1 VVDGTALLR
10 FSFAFVLGLGLLGA
24 PQADAQAP
32 RPNDI
37 AVVVD
42 VSGSMRES
50 GIIAEV
56 RAYLDSEVV
65 KSLVRVGDRFT
76 LIAFGSGARTVI
88 RKEIASEADISALSK
103 EIAALR
109 AADEYTDLGAAL
121 EAFDAALESRSDGTY
136 RPVALFITDGKNAP
150 PPGSAYAGKDLS
162 VDERFRD
169 VGKRIAMKG
178 WKLFVVGLGSHTD
191 APAVA
196 SAVEG
201 STLVTAP
208 VGGSGTGGGGAAG
221 SSGTGSSGSGASGVA
236 AALGGAQLDAYLSD
250 TEREAAAKAAAA
262 ADAAGGA
269 GAGSGSNASGTGS
282 GGLPVWLVGVIVL
295 AVAAGGA
302 FVVLYLR
309 SRKSKDDD
317 RAPPAPKA

>member
-1 VVDGTALLR
+1 MEVIVVDGTSILRLALACSL
-10 FSFAFVLGLGLLGA
+10 VLGPLWA
-24 PQADAQAP
+24 QRADAQTA

-56 RAYLDSEVV
+56 RSYLDAEVV

-76 LIAFGSGARTVI
+76 LIAFGSGARTAI
-88 RKEIASEADISALSK
+88 RKDIASEADIAALSK

-109 AADEYTDLGAAL
+109 ATDEYTDLGAAL
-121 EAFDAALESRSDGTY
+121 EAFDAALESRSDGAY

-150 PPGSAYAGKDLS
+150 PPGSSYAGKDLS

-169 VGKRIAMKG
+169 TGKRIAMKG
-178 WKLFVVGLGSHTD
+178 WKLFVVGLGSQTD

-196 SAVEG
+196 AAVEG

-208 VGGSGTGGGGAAG
+208 VNGPSSGGGTSG
-221 SSGTGSSGSGASGVA
+221 SSGAGTAGAGGSGVA
-236 AALGGAQLDAYLSD
+236 AALGGEQLDAYLAD
-250 TEREAAAKAAAA
+250 TEKTAANAAAA
-262 ADAAGGA
+262 ADAAGAAGGA
-269 GAGSGSNASGTGS
+269 GAGDGSGAAGS

-302 FVVLYLR
+302 FVVVFLR
-309 SRKSKDDD
+309 SRKSKDDEQ
-317 RAPPAPKA
+317 APKA

>member
-1 VVDGTALLR
+1 MVEGTSILRLALACSL
-10 FSFAFVLGLGLLGA
+10 VLGPLWA
-24 PQADAQAP
+24 QRADAQAT

-56 RAYLDSEVV
+56 RSYLDAEVV

-76 LIAFGSGARTVI
+76 LVAFGSGARTAI
-88 RKEIASEADISALSK
+88 RKDIVSEADIAALSK

-109 AADEYTDLGAAL
+109 ATDEYTDLGAAL
-121 EAFDAALESRSDGTY
+121 EAFDSALESRSDGAY

-178 WKLFVVGLGSHTD
+178 WKLFVVGLGSQTD

-196 SAVEG
+196 AAVEG

-208 VGGSGTGGGGAAG
+208 VGGSDTGGGAAG
-221 SSGTGSSGSGASGVA
+221 SSGAGSSGSGGSGVA
-236 AALGGAQLDAYLSD
+236 AALGGEQLDAYLED
-250 TEREAAAKAAAA
+250 TEKEARERATA
-262 ADAAGGA
+262 ADAAGSA
-269 GAGSGSNASGTGS
+269 AAAGSGDGSGAAGS

-302 FVVLYLR
+302 FLVLFLR
-309 SRKSKDDD
+309 SRKSKDDEQ
-317 RAPPAPKA
+317 APPASKR

>member
-1 VVDGTALLR
+1 MVDGTALLR

-56 RAYLDSEVV
+56 RSYLDAEVV

-208 VGGSGTGGGGAAG
+208 VGGTGGGAAG
-221 SSGTGSSGSGASGVA
+221 SSGSGAAGFGGSGVA
-236 AALGGAQLDAYLSD
+236 AALGGEQLDAYLAD
-250 TEREAAAKAAAA
+250 TEKETRDRAIAAAA

-269 GAGSGSNASGTGS
+269 GAGGGAGAAGAGP